1 MIQKNLIIFP
11 PYYEALASDHPGL
24 TLGRIVLQE
33 KGLYHII
40 TMKGGLPASQPAE
53 VSGKFR
59 FESSG
64 PSDFPAVGDYV
75 MVDTN
80 NGDTAIIHRV
90 LHRRSLFLRR
100 AAGTANTEQAVAAN
114 IDTVFICMALN
125 NDFNLRRLERYLSA
139 AWESGSIP
147 VVLLTKSD
155 LCDDLDL
162 KLAQVQGSAIGVDI
176 LTTSALRNEL
186 DSLLSYMAPG
196 KTVAFLGS
204 SGAGKSTLINRL
216 LGEERLKTGGLR
228 NDDRGRH
235 TTTHRELII
244 LPDGAMVIDTPG
256 MRELGM
262 WDASEGIDTAFADIE
277 ELAEACRFR
286 DCTHSGEPGCAVC
299 QAITE
304 GTLSQSRWQ
313 SYLKMTAENSYAQDS
328 ESYLAAK
335 EKKFKDIAK
344 YNNANTRKRK

>member
-196 KTVAFLGS
+196 KTVAFWGS

-299 QAITE
+299 QAIAE

-313 SYLKMTAENSYAQDS
+313 SYLKLTAENSYAQDS

>member
-40 TMKGGLPASQPAE
+40 TMKVGLPASQPAE

-299 QAITE
+299 QAIAE

-313 SYLKMTAENSYAQDS
+313 SYLKLTAENSYAQDS

>member
-24 TLGRIVLQE
+24 TLGRIVIQE

-75 MVDTN
+75 MV
-80 NGDTAIIHRV
+80 V
-90 LHRRSLFLRR
+90 
-100 AAGTANTEQAVAAN
+100 
-114 IDTVFICMALN
+114 CMALN

-256 MRELGM
+256 MRDLGM

-299 QAITE
+299 QAIAE

-313 SYLKMTAENSYAQDS
+313 SYLKLTAENSYAQDS

>member
-1 MIQKNLIIFP
+1 MIQENLIIFP
-11 PYYEALASDHPGL
+11 PYYEALASEHPGL

-100 AAGTANTEQAVAAN
+100 VAGTAKTEQAVAAN

-299 QAITE
+299 QAIAE

-313 SYLKMTAENSYAQDS
+313 SYLKLTAENSYAQDS

>member
-100 AAGTANTEQAVAAN
+100 AAGTANTEQAVAAK

-299 QAITE
+299 QAIAE

-313 SYLKMTAENSYAQDS
+313 SYLKLTAENSYAQDS

>member
-1 MIQKNLIIFP
+1 MIQEKTIIFS
-11 PYYEALASDHPGL
+11 PYYEALASEYSDL

-40 TMKGGLPASQPAE
+40 TMRDGHLSGQPAE

-59 FESSG
+59 FDASV
-64 PSDFPAVGDYV
+64 PSDYPAVGDYV

-80 NGDTAIIHRV
+80 DGNTAVIHHI

-125 NDFNLRRLERYLSA
+125 NDFNLRRLERYLAA
-139 AWESGSIP
+139 AWESGSVP

-155 LCDDLDL
+155 LCSDLDL
-162 KLAQVQGSAIGVDI
+162 KLAQVQSAAIGVDI

-186 DSLLSYMAPG
+186 ASLLSYMAPG
-196 KTVAFLGS
+196 KTVAFVGS

-244 LPDGAMVIDTPG
+244 LPGGAMVIDTPG

-277 ELAEACRFR
+277 ELAEECRFSN
-286 DCTHSGEPGCAVC
+286 CTHSGEPGCAVC
-299 QAITE
+299 EALKT
-304 GTLSQSRWQ
+304 GKLSQSRWQ
-313 SYLKMTAENSYAQDS
+313 SYLKLTAENAYAEDS

-344 YNNANTRKRK
+344 YNRVKCHKRK

>member
-100 AAGTANTEQAVAAN
+100 AAGTANPEQAVAAN

-299 QAITE
+299 QAIAE

-313 SYLKMTAENSYAQDS
+313 SYLKLTAENSYAQDS

>member
-1 MIQKNLIIFP
+1 
-11 PYYEALASDHPGL
+11 
-24 TLGRIVLQE
+24 
-33 KGLYHII
+33 
-40 TMKGGLPASQPAE
+40 
-53 VSGKFR
+53 
-59 FESSG
+59 
-64 PSDFPAVGDYV
+64 

-299 QAITE
+299 QAIAE

-313 SYLKMTAENSYAQDS
+313 SYLKLTAENSYAQDS

>member
-1 MIQKNLIIFP
+1 MIQEKTIIFS
-11 PYYEALASDHPGL
+11 PYYEALASEYSDL

-75 MVDTN
+75 MV
-80 NGDTAIIHRV
+80 V
-90 LHRRSLFLRR
+90 
-100 AAGTANTEQAVAAN
+100 
-114 IDTVFICMALN
+114 CMALN

-299 QAITE
+299 QAIAE

-313 SYLKMTAENSYAQDS
+313 SYLKLTAENSYAQDS

>member
-75 MVDTN
+75 MV
-80 NGDTAIIHRV
+80 V
-90 LHRRSLFLRR
+90 
-100 AAGTANTEQAVAAN
+100 
-114 IDTVFICMALN
+114 CMALN

-299 QAITE
+299 QAIAE

-313 SYLKMTAENSYAQDS
+313 SYLKLTAENSYAQDS
-328 ESYLAAK
+328 ESYLTAK

>member
-1 MIQKNLIIFP
+1 MITEKTIIFP
-11 PYYEALASDHPGL
+11 PYYEALASEYPGL
-24 TLGRIVLQE
+24 TLGRIILQE
-33 KGLYHII
+33 KGLYHVI
-40 TMKGGLPASQPAE
+40 TASGGEQPAE

-59 FESSG
+59 FEASG

-80 NGDTAIIHRV
+80 NGDTAIIHRI

-100 AAGTANTEQAVAAN
+100 AAGTSNTEQAVAAN

-125 NDFNLRRLERYLSA
+125 NDFNLRRLERYLAA

-147 VVLLTKSD
+147 VVLLTKAD
-155 LCDDLDL
+155 LCEDLDSRL
-162 KLAQVQGSAIGVDI
+162 VQVQGSAIGVDI
-176 LTTSALRNEL
+176 LTTSAIKDEL
-186 DSLLSYMAPG
+186 DTLLSYLSPG
-196 KTVAFLGS
+196 KTVAFVGS
-204 SGAGKSTLINRL
+204 SGAGKSTLINHL

-235 TTTHRELII
+235 TTTHRGLII
-244 LPDGAMVIDTPG
+244 LPGGAMVIDTPG

-277 ELAEACRFR
+277 ALADECRFS

-299 QAITE
+299 KAIEE

-313 SYLKMTAENSYAQDS
+313 SYLKLTAENAYAEDA
-328 ESYLAAK
+328 EG
-335 EKKFKDIAK
+335 
-344 YNNANTRKRK
+344 

>member
-24 TLGRIVLQE
+24 TLGCIVLQE

-75 MVDTN
+75 MV
-80 NGDTAIIHRV
+80 V
-90 LHRRSLFLRR
+90 
-100 AAGTANTEQAVAAN
+100 
-114 IDTVFICMALN
+114 CMALN

-299 QAITE
+299 QAIAE

-313 SYLKMTAENSYAQDS
+313 SYLKLTAENSYAQDS

>member
-196 KTVAFLGS
+196 KAVAFLGS

-299 QAITE
+299 QAIAE

-313 SYLKMTAENSYAQDS
+313 SYLKLTAENSYAQDS

>member
-75 MVDTN
+75 MV
-80 NGDTAIIHRV
+80 V
-90 LHRRSLFLRR
+90 
-100 AAGTANTEQAVAAN
+100 
-114 IDTVFICMALN
+114 CMALN

-299 QAITE
+299 QAIAE

-313 SYLKMTAENSYAQDS
+313 SYLKLTAENSYAQDS

>member
-1 MIQKNLIIFP
+1 
-11 PYYEALASDHPGL
+11 
-24 TLGRIVLQE
+24 
-33 KGLYHII
+33 
-40 TMKGGLPASQPAE
+40 
-53 VSGKFR
+53 
-59 FESSG
+59 
-64 PSDFPAVGDYV
+64 
-75 MVDTN
+75 
-80 NGDTAIIHRV
+80 
-90 LHRRSLFLRR
+90 
-100 AAGTANTEQAVAAN
+100 
-114 IDTVFICMALN
+114 MALN

-299 QAITE
+299 QAIAE

-313 SYLKMTAENSYAQDS
+313 SYLKLTAENSYAQDS

>member
-299 QAITE
+299 QAIAE

-313 SYLKMTAENSYAQDS
+313 SYLKLTAENSYAQDS

>member
-176 LTTSALRNEL
+176 LTTSALRNKL

-299 QAITE
+299 QAIAE

-313 SYLKMTAENSYAQDS
+313 SYLKLTAENSYAQDS

>member
-1 MIQKNLIIFP
+1 MIIFL

-75 MVDTN
+75 MV
-80 NGDTAIIHRV
+80 V
-90 LHRRSLFLRR
+90 
-100 AAGTANTEQAVAAN
+100 
-114 IDTVFICMALN
+114 CMALN

-286 DCTHSGEPGCAVC
+286 DCTHSGELGCAVC
-299 QAITE
+299 QAIAE

-313 SYLKMTAENSYAQDS
+313 SYLKLTAENSYAQDS

>member
-75 MVDTN
+75 MV
-80 NGDTAIIHRV
+80 V
-90 LHRRSLFLRR
+90 
-100 AAGTANTEQAVAAN
+100 
-114 IDTVFICMALN
+114 CMALN

-286 DCTHSGEPGCAVC
+286 DCTHSGELGCAVC
-299 QAITE
+299 QAIAE

-313 SYLKMTAENSYAQDS
+313 SYLKLTAENSYAQDS

>member
-162 KLAQVQGSAIGVDI
+162 KLAQVQGSAIGVNI

-313 SYLKMTAENSYAQDS
+313 SYLKLTAENSYAQDS